1 MAGINFNQ
9 LTPPKL
15 IEDLSFESILAERKS
30 YFLSLYSDE
39 SERAEMAKTIARESE
54 PVTKLLEES
63 AFRELIFRQQRN
75 EDVKALMVMYSS
87 GSDLDHLVIDR
98 NIQRLV
104 VSPADNTVVPPLAAV
119 METDDDLRYRYILAM
134 DGLSVAGPES
144 SYKFF
149 AHSADGRVGDVS
161 VVSPEATPYLLDIY
175 ILQNDSETGS
185 ASQELVDI
193 VQAALSDET
202 VRPCCDR
209 PTVHSVNIVNYSVQA
224 VLYVA
229 QTAKNSTLLQQ
240 AMDNLNQ
247 YVKEQ
252 RRIGRSIRLS
262 ALYSVLHISGVEHV
276 EITQPAQDVI
286 LDQSQ
291 AGHCTNINIQLRA
304 YE

>member
-15 IEDLSFESILAERKS
+15 INELNFEAILAERKAS
-30 YFLSLYSDE
+30 FLSLYHDAV
-39 SERAEMAKTIARESE
+39 ERAEMAKTLARASE

-63 AFRELIFRQQRN
+63 AYRELLFRQQRN

-87 GSDLDHLVIDR
+87 GSDLENLVADR
-98 NIQRLV
+98 NMQRLV
-104 VSPADNTVVPPLAAV
+104 ISPMDNAVVPPIPAV
-119 METDDDLRYRYILAM
+119 MESDDDLRYRYILAM
-134 DGLSVAGPES
+134 DSLSVAGPSS

-161 VVSPEATPYLLDIY
+161 VVSPPETPYLLNIY
-175 ILQNDSETGS
+175 ILQNDSETGA
-185 ASQELVDI
+185 ASDELI
-193 VQAALSDET
+193 NLVQATLSDET

-209 PTVHSVNIVNYSVQA
+209 PTVHSVAIVTYSITA
-224 VLYVA
+224 TLYVA

-240 AMDNLNQ
+240 ASENLNE

-262 ALYSVLHISGVEHV
+262 ALYSVLHIAGVEHV
-276 EITQPAQDVI
+276 EITQPAQDII
-286 LDQSQ
+286 LDQSK
-291 AGHCTNINIQLRA
+291 AGHCTDIRIQLEA